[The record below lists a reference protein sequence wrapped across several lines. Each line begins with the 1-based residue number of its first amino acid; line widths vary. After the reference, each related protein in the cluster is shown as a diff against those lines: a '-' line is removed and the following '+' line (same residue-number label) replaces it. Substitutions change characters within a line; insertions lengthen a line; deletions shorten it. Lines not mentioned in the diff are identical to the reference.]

1 MTATYTRREEKTGTV
16 TRVSES
22 SVTTDDGWTFLPP
35 REHLNGISE
44 GDRIVVET
52 RDMARVTGCR
62 HINGE
67 WLWRYSDEWL
77 DDDHEVFRAKNALD
91 AATRLR
97 DNRADWERREAALP
111 YWVRARLLHFHA
123 AAGRGF
129 ETDGW
134 GYELAVAELAV
145 IHAEN
150 ASDDA
155 VKAYAAE
162 HGTSWN
168 QHQFAR
174 VLAASHREDPTWTA
188 AGTFS
193 ALSPITGDR
202 YYSYEGG
209 TR

>member
-1 MTATYTRREEKTGTV
+1 M
-16 TRVSES
+16 
-22 SVTTDDGWTFLPP
+22 
-35 REHLNGISE
+35 
-44 GDRIVVET
+44 
-52 RDMARVTGCR
+52 
-62 HINGE
+62 
-67 WLWRYSDEWL
+67 WRYSDEWL

-174 VLAASHREDPTWTA
+174 VLAEVGRAVETA
-188 AGTFS
+188 NAGRPVERGDNR
-193 ALSPITGDR
+193 AATGIIR
-202 YYSYEGG
+202 
-209 TR
+209 R

>member
-1 MTATYTRREEKTGTV
+1 M
-16 TRVSES
+16 
-22 SVTTDDGWTFLPP
+22 
-35 REHLNGISE
+35 
-44 GDRIVVET
+44 
-52 RDMARVTGCR
+52 
-62 HINGE
+62 
-67 WLWRYSDEWL
+67 
-77 DDDHEVFRAKNALD
+77 
-91 AATRLR
+91 
-97 DNRADWERREAALP
+97 
-111 YWVRARLLHFHA
+111 
-123 AAGRGF
+123 
-129 ETDGW
+129 
-134 GYELAVAELAV
+134 AVAELAV

>member
-1 MTATYTRREEKTGTV
+1 MTATYTGREEKTGTV
-16 TRVSES
+16 TCISGS

-35 REHLNGISE
+35 REHVNSISE

-52 RDMARVTGCR
+52 RGMARVTGCR

-77 DDDHEVFRAKNALD
+77 DDDRAVFLAKSALD

-134 GYELAVAELAV
+134 GYELAVAELAAM
-145 IHAEN
+145 HAEN
-150 ASDDA
+150 ASEDT
-155 VKAYAAE
+155 VEAYATE

-168 QHQFAR
+168 QHQFAQ

-188 AGTFS
+188 AGTVS
-193 ALSPITGDR
+193 AMSPITGDPD
-202 YYSYEGG
+202 YS
-209 TR
+209 RKDKK

>member
-16 TRVSES
+16 TRVSGS

-35 REHLNGISE
+35 REHLNSISE
-44 GDRIVVET
+44 GARIVVET

-62 HINGE
+62 RINGE

-77 DDDHEVFRAKNALD
+77 DDDHAVFRAKSALD

-145 IHAEN
+145 LYDESGLAES
-150 ASDDA
+150 AA
-155 VKAYAAE
+155 VTAYGRE
-162 HGTSWN
+162 HGTSGN
-168 QHQFAR
+168 QHDIAR
-174 VLAASHREDPTWTA
+174 MLAGARRNDPEWSA
-188 AGTFS
+188 AGTVS
-193 ALSPITGDR
+193 ALSPITGEPF
-202 YYSYEGG
+202 YMKEKS
-209 TR
+209 